1 MSDIYDEIGVRK
13 IINARGASTNLG
25 GVLLNDK
32 VMEAMNIANQ
42 NNVDM
47 DELFHKSGQAI
58 ARLIGAESA
67 FVTSG
72 CFAGLVQ
79 GAASIMSGTNPK
91 FIRQIPDTTGMKNE
105 FLIQKQMR

>member
-58 ARLIGAESA
+58 ARLIGAESS
-67 FVTSG
+67 FVTS
-72 CFAGLVQ
+72 
-79 GAASIMSGTNPK
+79 
-91 FIRQIPDTTGMKNE
+91 
-105 FLIQKQMR
+105 